1 MKNSASARE
10 VIQKDMF
17 VDPSVFDPAKNKSMK
32 ISLLRK
38 GHPCVKEDNNFL
50 KGV

>member
-1 MKNSASARE
+1 MSTGE
-10 VIQKDMF
+10 VLQKDMF
-17 VDPSVFDPAKNKSMK
+17 VDPSVFDPLKNKSMK